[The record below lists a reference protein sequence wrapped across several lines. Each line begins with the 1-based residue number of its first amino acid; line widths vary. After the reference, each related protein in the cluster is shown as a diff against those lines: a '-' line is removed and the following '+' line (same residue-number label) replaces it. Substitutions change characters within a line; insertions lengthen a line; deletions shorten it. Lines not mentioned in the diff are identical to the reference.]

1 MTESSDYENW
11 GSLIDQIEKAIRAIE
26 QERRSLE
33 KAERSRFYS
42 DAGTQIR
49 YFKNAWR
56 NHVSHSRAMYDEGE
70 ARGVFMHVRA
80 FMEQLAQAKEAV

>member
-42 DAGTQIR
+42 DVGTQIR

-56 NHVSHSRAMYDEGE
+56 NHVSHSRAMYDERE
-70 ARGVFMHVRA
+70 ARRVFMHVRA
-80 FMEQLAQAKEAV
+80 FMEQLAQAEQAV